1 MRINEALCVKQCQ
14 AHSKSSEIHD
24 EDDEGDFV
32 EYFREITS
40 LGAERGDWRLWAI
53 GVENNH
59 FFPPILHNYALF
71 SCPQLMSHKLVLLM
85 LLGGFL
91 ESLKAKT

>member
-1 MRINEALCVKQCQ
+1 MMRMMKVTLLSISEKSPVYELKEGTGAVGNRGGKQ
-14 AHSKSSEIHD
+14 
-24 EDDEGDFV
+24 
-32 EYFREITS
+32 S
-40 LGAERGDWRLWAI
+40 LLSP
-53 GVENNH
+53 NN
-59 FFPPILHNYALF
+59 NALF

>member
-1 MRINEALCVKQCQ
+1 VRINEAVCVKQCQ
-14 AHSKSSEIHD
+14 VHSKSSEIHN
-24 EDDEGDFV
+24 EDDEGDFT

-40 LGAERGDWRLWAI
+40 LGVERGDWGLWAI
-53 GVENNH
+53 EVENKSLLSPN
-59 FFPPILHNYALF
+59 NYGLF